1 MATVSF
7 LHQKKTDDLVT
18 IAVLPVCCGQVK
30 ETENFGMEAVA
41 NSHVCFHGSNL
52 KKLSVANNY
61 CLTQIYHALTALLY
75 NLEG

>member
-1 MATVSF
+1 
-7 LHQKKTDDLVT
+7 
-18 IAVLPVCCGQVK
+18 
-30 ETENFGMEAVA
+30 MEAVA

-75 NLEG
+75 NLEGQILFSDIS